1 MKALGY
7 VIRKIYTDGL
17 HKGKSYI
24 YIRGVYVRDEKDLAT
39 IFPEDMY
46 KTPGTAKGAITR
58 YLKALSFEPTFKFEI
73 IKVMF
78 DKNLGR
84 NYKVVYTC

>member
-17 HKGKSYI
+17 HRGKSYI
-24 YIRGVYVRDEKDLAT
+24 YIRGGYVRDEEDLAT
-39 IFPEDMY
+39 TLPEDMY
-46 KTPGTAKGAITR
+46 KTSGTAKGAITR
-58 YLKALSFEPTFKFEI
+58 YLKDLPLELTFKFEI

-78 DKNLGR
+78 DKNSGTS
-84 NYKVVYTC
+84 YKVVYTC